1 MTNDPQSPA
10 PAQILAAATELFHE
24 RSPAAVSLREIAR
37 RAGVNYG
44 LIHHYYGTKES
55 VLAAVFRTS
64 AQQGGRLLADAPDAD
79 AALARLAR
87 DPRAFARMLAWA
99 VLDSD
104 TSKVFAEESPAMH
117 RIAELIAAEWAAPGA
132 AAGPGETPPGEA
144 SPGEAPPGGFDPRV
158 VAATSVMT
166 VLGWSLFAPYLLPA
180 AGLQDRDLDDIRSE
194 VLALLHRTIAATA
207 PGGEPPQQED

>member
-87 DPRAFARMLAWA
+87 DPRAFARLLAWA

-117 RIAELIAAEWAAPGA
+117 RIGELIAAEWAASPGA
-132 AAGPGETPPGEA
+132 AAGPDQPPPGD
-144 SPGEAPPGGFDPRV
+144 APPGGFDPRV
-158 VAATSVMT
+158 VAATAVMT

-207 PGGEPPQQED
+207 PGQEPPQQED